1 MNRKISLGLTIS
13 LIAIGC
19 AITFVLTW
27 TVSLGIYNS
36 KIASSEKYDGVYEK
50 LKELDAAVRA
60 NYIGAGAINDE
71 TLQASILSGYVNGIG
86 DKYASYMQANAY
98 YELQQTTNGV
108 INGTGLEAEDNGSGY
123 LAVTRVYKNSSAE
136 SNGVKAGD
144 VITEIDGKS
153 LLSMTPDDGLQRLSG
168 EIGTKISLM
177 LVRNGEEIS
186 VTLVR
191 QQVDIESVTEK
202 MLENRIGFIRIT
214 AFNAKT
220 AEQFSTALNTLTA
233 QGAAALIIDVR
244 QNGGGTVSSIQP
256 MLNRLIPAA
265 IIAYSENAYGARK
278 TLVETDGANYID
290 LPITVLADGGTASA
304 AELFAIALKDERG
317 AAIVGTQTYGKASIQ
332 SVISFPDGSA
342 LTLTTA
348 KIIPSK
354 SDSYDNVGIKP
365 DYQVELPTGI
375 LFEYLSEQDDTQL
388 QKAIEISTAKIT
400 Q

>member
-50 LKELDAAVRA
+50 IKELDAAVRA
-60 NYIGAGAINDE
+60 NYIGAKTIDDE
-71 TLQASILSGYVNGIG
+71 VLETSILMGYVNGIG
-86 DKYASYMQANAY
+86 DEYARYMQANAY
-98 YELQQTTNGV
+98 YQLQQTTSGVVNGA
-108 INGTGLEAEDNGSGY
+108 GFEAADNGSGY
-123 LAVTRVYKNSSAE
+123 LSVTQVYKNSSAE
-136 SNGVKAGD
+136 SNGVKVGD

-153 LLSMTPDDGLQRLSG
+153 LLSMTPDDALKRISG
-168 EIGTKISLM
+168 EIGTKVSLK

-186 VTLVR
+186 VTLVC
-191 QQVDIESVTEK
+191 QQVDIESVTDK
-202 MLENRIGFIRIT
+202 LLENKIGLIRIT

-220 AEQFSTALNTLTA
+220 SEQFSTSFNSLTA
-233 QGAAALIIDVR
+233 RGAKAVIIDVR
-244 QNGGGTVSSIQP
+244 QNGGGTIASIKP

-265 IIAYSENAYGARK
+265 VIAYSENSDGVRK
-278 TLVETDGANYID
+278 TLVETDGADYVNIP
-290 LPITVLADGGTASA
+290 LAVLVDAGTASA
-304 AELFAIALKDERG
+304 AELFAVALRDERG
-317 AAIVGTQTYGKASIQ
+317 AAIIGTQTYGKATIQ
-332 SVISFPDGSA
+332 STIGFPDGSA

-354 SDSYDNVGIKP
+354 SESYDGTGIKP
-365 DYQVELPTGI
+365 DYLVELPTGI
-375 LFEYLSEQDDTQL
+375 ALEYLSEEEDTQL
-388 QKAIEISTAKIT
+388 QKAIEILTTKVT

>member
-50 LKELDAAVRA
+50 MKELDAAVRA
-60 NYIGAGAINDE
+60 NYLGTRTIDNEMLE
-71 TLQASILSGYVNGIG
+71 TSILSGYVNGIG
-86 DKYASYMQANAY
+86 DKYASYMQADAY
-98 YELQQTTNGV
+98 YELQQTTSGV
-108 INGTGLEAEDNGSGY
+108 INGAGLEAEDNGSGY

-136 SNGVKAGD
+136 SNGVKSGD

-153 LLSMTPDDGLQRLSG
+153 LLSMTPKEGLQRLSG
-168 EIGTKISLM
+168 EIGTKISLK
-177 LVRNGEEIS
+177 LVRSGEEIS

-202 MLENRIGFIRIT
+202 MLENRIGLIRVT

-244 QNGGGTVSSIQP
+244 QNGGGTISSIQP

-265 IIAYSENAYGARK
+265 VIAYSENADGVRK
-278 TLVETDGANYID
+278 TLVETDGADYIS
-290 LPITVLADGGTASA
+290 LPMTVLTDGGTASA
-304 AELFAIALKDERG
+304 AELFAVALRDERG
-317 AAIVGTQTYGKASIQ
+317 ASIVGTQTYGKASIQ
-332 SVISFPDGSA
+332 SVISFPSGDA

-348 KIIPSK
+348 RIIPSK
-354 SDSYDNVGIKP
+354 SDSYDNIGIKP

-388 QKAIEISTAKIT
+388 QKAIEITAAKIT

>member
-50 LKELDAAVRA
+50 MKELDAAVRA
-60 NYIGAGAINDE
+60 NYIGARTINDE
-71 TLQASILSGYVNGIG
+71 TLTMSILSGYVNGIG

-98 YELQQTTNGV
+98 YELQQTTSGV
-108 INGTGLEAEDNGSGY
+108 INGTGLEAENNGSGY
-123 LAVTRVYKNSSAE
+123 LAVTKVYKNSSAD

-153 LLSMTPDDGLQRLSG
+153 LLSMTPEDALQRISG
-168 EIGTKISLM
+168 EIGTKVTLK
-177 LVRNGEEIS
+177 LLRAGEEIS

-202 MLENRIGFIRIT
+202 MLENRIGFIRVT

-244 QNGGGTVSSIQP
+244 QNGGGTISSIQP

-265 IIAYSENAYGARK
+265 VIAYSENADKVRK
-278 TLVETDGANYID
+278 TLVETDGADYID
-290 LPITVLADGGTASA
+290 LPMTVLADGGTASA
-304 AELFAIALKDERG
+304 AELFAVALRDERG
-317 AAIVGTQTYGKASIQ
+317 ASIVGTQTYGKASIQ

-365 DYQVELPTGI
+365 DYQIELPTGI
-375 LFEYLSEQDDTQL
+375 MFEYLSEQDDTQL
-388 QKAIEISTAKIT
+388 QKAIEITTAKIA

>member
-36 KIASSEKYDGVYEK
+36 KIASSEKYTGVYEK
-50 LKELDAAVRA
+50 MKELDAAVRA
-60 NYIGAGAINDE
+60 NYIGAKTINDDA
-71 TLQASILSGYVNGIG
+71 LQTSILSGYVNGIG
-86 DKYASYMQANAY
+86 DKYASYMQADAY
-98 YELQQTTNGV
+98 YELQQTTSGV
-108 INGTGLEAEDNGSGY
+108 INGAGLEAEDNGSGY

-153 LLSMTPDDGLQRLSG
+153 LLSMTPSDGLQRLSG
-168 EIGTKISLM
+168 EIGTKVSLK
-177 LVRNGEEIS
+177 LFRSGEEIS

-202 MLENRIGFIRIT
+202 MLENRIGLIRIT
-214 AFNAKT
+214 AFNTKT

-233 QGAAALIIDVR
+233 QGAEALIIDVR
-244 QNGGGTVSSIQP
+244 QNGGGTISSIQP

-265 IIAYSENAYGARK
+265 VIAYSENSDGVRK
-278 TLVETDGANYID
+278 TLVETDGADYIN
-290 LPITVLADGGTASA
+290 LPMTVLADGGTASA
-304 AELFAIALKDERG
+304 AELFAVALRDERG
-317 AAIVGTQTYGKASIQ
+317 ASIVGTQTYGKASIQ

-365 DYQVELPTGI
+365 DYQIELPTGI

-388 QKAIEISTAKIT
+388 QKAIEITAAKIA

>member
-98 YELQQTTNGV
+98 YELQQTTSGV

-168 EIGTKISLM
+168 EIGTKISLT

>member
-98 YELQQTTNGV
+98 YELQQTTSGV

-168 EIGTKISLM
+168 EIGTKISLT

-191 QQVDIESVTEK
+191 QQVDIESVTDK
-202 MLENRIGFIRIT
+202 MLENRIGFSRST

-244 QNGGGTVSSIQP
+244 QNGGGTISSIQP

>member
-168 EIGTKISLM
+168 EIGTKISLT

-202 MLENRIGFIRIT
+202 MLENRIGFICIT

-388 QKAIEISTAKIT
+388 QKAIEITTAKIT

>member
-98 YELQQTTNGV
+98 YELQQTTSGV

-168 EIGTKISLM
+168 EIGTKISLT

-244 QNGGGTVSSIQP
+244 QNGGGTISSIQP

>member
-27 TVSLGIYNS
+27 TVSMGIYNS

-60 NYIGAGAINDE
+60 NYIDNEKINDE
-71 TLQASILSGYVNGIG
+71 VLETSILTGYVNGIG

-98 YELQQTTNGV
+98 YELQQTIGGVVNGA
-108 INGTGLEAEDNGSGY
+108 GFDAEDNGSGY

-136 SNGVKAGD
+136 SNGVKVGD
-144 VITEIDGKS
+144 VITEIDGRS
-153 LLSMTPDDGLQRLSG
+153 LLSMTPEEGLQRISG
-168 EIGTKISLM
+168 EIGTKITLK
-177 LVRNGEEIS
+177 LVRSGEDIS

-202 MLENRIGFIRIT
+202 MLENQIGFIRIT

-220 AEQFSTALNTLTA
+220 PEQFSASLNTLIA
-233 QGAAALIIDVR
+233 QGAKALIIDVR
-244 QNGGGTVSSIQP
+244 QNGGGTVASIQP

-265 IIAYSENAYGARK
+265 VIAYSENSDGVRK
-278 TLVETDGANYID
+278 TLVETNSADFID
-290 LPITVLADGGTASA
+290 LPMAVLADGGTASA
-304 AELFAIALKDERG
+304 AELFTVALRDERG
-317 AAIVGTQTYGKASIQ
+317 AAIVGTQTYGKATIQ
-332 SVISFPDGSA
+332 STIGFSDGSA

-354 SDSYDNVGIKP
+354 SESYDGTGIKP
-365 DYQVELPTGI
+365 DYLVELPTGI
-375 LFEYLSEQDDTQL
+375 AFDYLSEGDDTQL
-388 QKAIEISTAKIT
+388 QKAIEILATKIT

>member
-36 KIASSEKYDGVYEK
+36 KIASSEKYTGIYEK
-50 LKELDAAVRA
+50 MKELDAAVRA
-60 NYIGAGAINDE
+60 NYIGAKTINNDA
-71 TLQASILSGYVNGIG
+71 LQTSILSGYVNGIG
-86 DKYASYMQANAY
+86 DKYASYMQADAY
-98 YELQQTTNGV
+98 YELQQTTSGI
-108 INGTGLEAEDNGSGY
+108 INGAGLEAEDNGSGY
-123 LAVTRVYKNSSAE
+123 LAVTQVYKNSSAE

-153 LLSMTPDDGLQRLSG
+153 LLSMTPGEGLQRLSG
-168 EIGTKISLM
+168 EIGTKVSLK
-177 LVRNGEEIS
+177 LVRSGEEIS

-202 MLENRIGFIRIT
+202 MLENRIGFIRVR

-244 QNGGGTVSSIQP
+244 QNGGGTISSIQP

-265 IIAYSENAYGARK
+265 VIAYSENADGVRK
-278 TLVETDGANYID
+278 TLVETDGADYIN
-290 LPITVLADGGTASA
+290 LPMTVLADGGTASA
-304 AELFAIALKDERG
+304 AELFAVALKDERG
-317 AAIVGTQTYGKASIQ
+317 ASIVGTQTYGKASIQ

-365 DYQVELPTGI
+365 DYQIELPTGI
-375 LFEYLSEQDDTQL
+375 MFEYLSEQDDTQL
-388 QKAIEISTAKIT
+388 QKAIEITTAKIA

>member
-60 NYIGAGAINDE
+60 NYIGAGTINDE

-98 YELQQTTNGV
+98 YELQQTTSGV

-123 LAVTRVYKNSSAE
+123 LAVTQVYKNSSAE

-153 LLSMTPDDGLQRLSG
+153 LLSMTPEDGLQRLSG
-168 EIGTKISLM
+168 EIGTKISLK

-265 IIAYSENAYGARK
+265 IIAYSENAYGVRK

-304 AELFAIALKDERG
+304 AELFAVALKDERG

-388 QKAIEISTAKIT
+388 QKAIEITTAKIT